1 MYTIYDRVSYSRIDR
16 DGLMGISNVV
26 DCLQDC
32 CMFHSEDAGHSAL
45 ELLKKDPDLFGSG
58 APVPPEWY

>member
-1 MYTIYDRVSYSRIDR
+1 MARVELLALR
-16 DGLMGISNVV
+16 GL
-26 DCLQDC
+26 DEAQALRLLPP
-32 CMFHSEDAGHSAL
+32 ERREKAL